1 MAVASALAFM
11 MWTGS
16 VHPPA
21 AAAVMA
27 AVDGARLQ
35 ALGFGFVVYP
45 TVVGG
50 APRRLGFR
58 GIGFRIQI

>member
-1 MAVASALAFM
+1 M